1 MAAFEYTALD
11 PKGKEKKG
19 IIEGDTPRQ
28 VRQMLRDKGMMP
40 LQIESAANQEKK
52 AKGKKQEKSTGI
64 SKRGISTAELAL
76 FTRQLATL
84 VRAALPIDEAL
95 SAVGQQT
102 EKPRIQS
109 IIFALRAK
117 ILEGHTLA
125 SGLSD
130 FPKVFPDLY
139 RATVAAGETSG
150 HLDIVL
156 DRLADYT
163 ESRQQ
168 MSQKIAQ
175 ATIYPAILTIMAFLV
190 VTGLL
195 VFIVPQIV
203 EVFDT
208 SGQELPGITLAMIWV
223 SEFLQDWF
231 LVLIIMAVAIAFG
244 VKKFLSIPYNKRRY
258 HFFLLKLPVLGK
270 LVRGLNTARFS
281 RTLSIL
287 TSSGVPVL
295 DALQMAAPV
304 VSNVP
309 MQEAVVD
316 AAGRVREG
324 SSIHAALERSKL
336 FPPMT
341 LHLIASGES
350 SGMLED
356 MLEKAAM
363 QQERELELMIATFM
377 GLFEPLLI
385 VAMGGVVLM
394 IVLAILLPIIN
405 MNDLMQ

>member
-1 MAAFEYTALD
+1 MAAFEYTVLD
-11 PKGKEKKG
+11 QKGREKKG
-19 IIEGDTPRQ
+19 VIEGDTARQ
-28 VRQMLRDKGMMP
+28 VRQMLRDKGMTP
-40 LQIESAANQEKK
+40 LQIETAANQD
-52 AKGKKQEKSTGI
+52 KKQQTDQPSRI
-64 SKRGISTAELAL
+64 SRRGISTTDLAL

-84 VRAALPIDEAL
+84 VRAALPLDEAL

-102 EKPRIQS
+102 EKPRIKS
-109 IIFALRAK
+109 MIFALRSK

-125 SGLSD
+125 AGLSD

-139 RATVAAGETSG
+139 RATVAAGESSG

-168 MSQKIAQ
+168 MSQKVAQ
-175 ATIYPAILTIMAFLV
+175 ATIYPAILTVMAFLV

-195 VFIVPQIV
+195 VFVVPQIV

-208 SGQELPGITLAMIWV
+208 SGQQLPAITSAMIWV
-223 SEFLQDWF
+223 SEFLQNWWF
-231 LVLIIMAVAIAFG
+231 LLFLIIAVGFFAIQ
-244 VKKFLSIPYNKRRY
+244 KLLSISSYKRRY
-258 HFFLLKLPVLGK
+258 HLLLLKLPVIGK

-287 TSSGVPVL
+287 SSSGVPVL
-295 DALQMAAPV
+295 DALQLAAPV
-304 VSNVP
+304 VTNLP
-309 MQEAVVD
+309 MRDAVID
-316 AAGRVREG
+316 ASARVREG
-324 SSIHAALERSKL
+324 SSIYSALDRSKL

-350 SGMLED
+350 SGNLED
-356 MLEKAAM
+356 MLDKAAI
-363 QQERELELMIATFM
+363 QQERELELLIATFM

-385 VAMGGVVLM
+385 VAMGG
-394 IVLAILLPIIN
+394 IVLIIVLSILLPIIN

>member
-11 PKGKEKKG
+11 PKGREKKG
-19 IIEGDTPRQ
+19 VIEGDTARQ
-28 VRQMLRDKGMMP
+28 VRQQLRDKGMMP
-40 LQIESAANQEKK
+40 LQIETAANQEKK
-52 AKGKKQEKSTGI
+52 QQTQPRI
-64 SKRGISTAELAL
+64 SSRRGISATDLAL

-84 VRAALPIDEAL
+84 VRAALPLDEAL

-102 EKPRIQS
+102 EKPRIKS
-109 IIFALRAK
+109 MVFALRSK

-130 FPKVFPDLY
+130 FPKIFPDLF
-139 RATVAAGETSG
+139 RATVAAGESSG

-168 MSQKIAQ
+168 MAQKIAQ
-175 ATIYPAILTIMAFLV
+175 ATIYPAILTVMAFLV

-195 VFIVPQIV
+195 VFVVPQIV
-203 EVFDT
+203 EVFNT
-208 SGQELPGITLAMIWV
+208 SGQQLPGITRAMIWL
-223 SEFLQDWF
+223 SEFLQNWW
-231 LVLIIMAVAIAFG
+231 LGLIALGVAIYFA
-244 VKKFLSIPYNKRRY
+244 VKKFLSIPANTRRY
-258 HFFLLKLPVLGK
+258 HLFLLRLPVIGK

-295 DALQMAAPV
+295 DALALSAPV
-304 VSNVP
+304 VTNLP
-309 MQEAVVD
+309 MRGAVVE
-316 AAGRVREG
+316 ASARVREG
-324 SSIHAALERSKL
+324 STIYAALDRSKL

-341 LHLIASGES
+341 LHLIASGER
-350 SGMLED
+350 SGNLED
-356 MLEKAAM
+356 MLDKAAV
-363 QQERELELMIATFM
+363 QQERELEVLIAVFM

-385 VAMGGVVLM
+385 VAMGG
-394 IVLAILLPIIN
+394 IVLLIVLSILLPIIN

>member
-11 PKGKEKKG
+11 SSGREKKG
-19 IIEGDTPRQ
+19 VMEGDTARQ
-28 VRQMLRDKGMMP
+28 VRQLLRDKGMMP
-40 LQIESAANQEKK
+40 LQISVAAGQDRKR
-52 AKGKKQEKSTGI
+52 SDTPTRV
-64 SKRGISTAELAL
+64 SRRGISATDLAL

-84 VRAALPIDEAL
+84 VRAALPLDEAL

-102 EKPRIQS
+102 EKPRIKS
-109 IIFALRAK
+109 MIFALRAK

-125 SGLSD
+125 AGLAE
-130 FPKVFPDLY
+130 FPRVFPELY
-139 RATVAAGETSG
+139 RATVAAGESSG

-168 MSQKIAQ
+168 MSQKITQ
-175 ATIYPAILTIMAFLV
+175 ATIYPIILTVMALLV
-190 VTGLL
+190 VSGLL
-195 VFIVPQIV
+195 MFVVPKIV

-208 SGQELPGITLAMIWV
+208 SGQQLPGITLAMIWL
-223 SEFLQDWF
+223 SEFLQAWWWL
-231 LVLIIMAVAIAFG
+231 LVIILGAASIAIQRL
-244 VKKFLSIPYNKRRY
+244 LSITAYRRRY
-258 HFFLLKLPVLGK
+258 HFFLLKLPIIGK
-270 LVRGLNTARFS
+270 LVRGIDSARFS

-287 TSSGVPVL
+287 SSSGVPVL
-295 DALQMAAPV
+295 DALQLASPV
-304 VSNVP
+304 MTNLP
-309 MQEAVVD
+309 MREAVID
-316 AAGRVREG
+316 AAERVREG

-350 SGMLED
+350 SGNLED
-356 MLEKAAM
+356 MLDKAAI
-363 QQERELELMIATFM
+363 QQERELEVVVATFM

-385 VAMGGVVLM
+385 VAMGG
-394 IVLAILLPIIN
+394 IVLVIVLSILLPIIN

>member
-1 MAAFEYTALD
+1 MAAFEYIVLD
-11 PKGKEKKG
+11 AKGREQKG

-40 LQIESAANQEKK
+40 LQIETAANQEKK
-52 AKGKKQEKSTGI
+52 QQDKPVQMSR
-64 SKRGISTAELAL
+64 RGISATDLAL

-84 VRAALPIDEAL
+84 VRAAIPLDEAL

-102 EKPRIQS
+102 EKPRIKGMV
-109 IIFALRAK
+109 FALRSK

-125 SGLSD
+125 AGLSD
-130 FPKVFPDLY
+130 FPKIFPELY
-139 RATVAAGETSG
+139 RATVAAGESSG

-163 ESRQQ
+163 ESRQA
-168 MSQKIAQ
+168 MSQKVAQ
-175 ATIYPAILTIMAFLV
+175 ATIYPAILTVMAFLV

-195 VFIVPQIV
+195 MFVVPQIV

-208 SGQELPGITLAMIWV
+208 SGQELPGITKAMIWI
-223 SEFLQDWF
+223 SEFLQGWWF
-231 LVLIIMAVAIAFG
+231 ALLIGTIVVFYG
-244 VKKFLSIPYNKRRY
+244 VKKFLSIPTNKYRF
-258 HFFLLKLPVLGK
+258 HLSLLRLPVIGK

-287 TSSGVPVL
+287 SSSGVPVL
-295 DALQMAAPV
+295 DALQLAAPV
-304 VSNVP
+304 VTNLP
-309 MQEAVVD
+309 MREAVID
-316 AAGRVREG
+316 AAEKVREG
-324 SSIHAALERSKL
+324 SSIHAALDRSKL

-341 LHLIASGES
+341 LHLIASGEA
-350 SGMLED
+350 SGNLED
-356 MLEKAAM
+356 MLEKAAI
-363 QQERELELMIATFM
+363 QQERELEVLIATFM

-385 VAMGGVVLM
+385 VVMGG
-394 IVLAILLPIIN
+394 IVLVIVLSILLPIIN

>member
-11 PKGKEKKG
+11 AKGREKKG
-19 IIEGDTPRQ
+19 VIEGDTPRQ

-40 LQIESAANQEKK
+40 LQLETAANQEKK
-52 AKGKKQEKSTGI
+52 QAGKPAKLSNRSI
-64 SKRGISTAELAL
+64 SATELAL

-102 EKPRIQS
+102 EKPRIKS
-109 IIFALRAK
+109 MVFALRAK

-130 FPKVFPDLY
+130 FPKIFPDLF
-139 RATVAAGETSG
+139 RATVAAGESSG

-163 ESRQQ
+163 ESRQV
-168 MSQKIAQ
+168 MAQKVAQ

-195 VFIVPQIV
+195 VFVVPSIV

-208 SGQELPGITLAMIWV
+208 SGQELPDITKAMIWI
-223 SEFLQDWF
+223 SEFLQSWWY
-231 LVLIIMAVAIAFG
+231 LLIAGGFATSISI
-244 VKKFLSIPYNKRRY
+244 KKFLAIPYNKQRY
-258 HFFLLKLPVLGK
+258 HLLLLKLPVIGN

-287 TSSGVPVL
+287 SSSGVPVL
-295 DALQMAAPV
+295 DALQLAAPV
-304 VSNVP
+304 VTNVP
-309 MQEAVVD
+309 MHNAVVE
-316 AAGRVREG
+316 AAEKVREG
-324 SSIHAALERSKL
+324 SSIYAALDRSKL

-341 LHLIASGES
+341 LHLIASGEK
-350 SGMLED
+350 SGNLED
-356 MLEKAAM
+356 MLDKAAV
-363 QQERELELMIATFM
+363 QQERELELLIAMFM

-385 VAMGGVVLM
+385 VAMGG
-394 IVLAILLPIIN
+394 IVLLIVMSILLPIIN
-405 MNDLMQ
+405 MNDIMQ

>member
-1 MAAFEYTALD
+1 MAAFEYIVLD
-11 PKGKEKKG
+11 NKGREKKG

-40 LQIESAANQEKK
+40 LQIDTAANVEKK
-52 AKGKKQEKSTGI
+52 QQDKPVQI
-64 SKRGISTAELAL
+64 SRRSISATDLAL

-84 VRAALPIDEAL
+84 VRAAIPLDEAL

-109 IIFALRAK
+109 MVFALRSK

-125 SGLSD
+125 AGLAD
-130 FPKVFPDLY
+130 FPKIFPQLF
-139 RATVAAGETSG
+139 RATVAAGESSG

-168 MSQKIAQ
+168 MASKIAQ
-175 ATIYPAILTIMAFLV
+175 ATIYPAILTVMAFLV

-195 VFIVPQIV
+195 MFVVPQIV
-203 EVFDT
+203 EVFET
-208 SGQELPGITLAMIWV
+208 SGQELPGITKMMIWI
-223 SEFLQDWF
+223 SEFLQNWWG
-231 LVLIIMAVAIAFG
+231 LLLLLAVATFFG
-244 VKKFLSIPYNKRRY
+244 VQKFLAIPYNKRRF
-258 HFFLLKLPVLGK
+258 HLLLLKTPVMGK

-287 TSSGVPVL
+287 SSSGVPVL
-295 DALQMAAPV
+295 DALQLAAPV
-304 VSNVP
+304 VANLP
-309 MQEAVVD
+309 MQD
-316 AAGRVREG
+316 AIITAAEKVREG
-324 SSIHAALERSKL
+324 SSIYAALERSKL

-341 LHLIASGES
+341 LHLISSGEK
-350 SGMLED
+350 SGNLED
-356 MLEKAAM
+356 MLDKAAQ
-363 QQERELELMIATFM
+363 QQERELELLIATFM

-385 VAMGGVVLM
+385 VAMGG
-394 IVLAILLPIIN
+394 IVLIIVLSILLPIIN

>member
-1 MAAFEYTALD
+1 MAAFDYTVLD
-11 PKGKEKKG
+11 ERGREKKG
-19 IIEGDTPRQ
+19 VIEGDSARQ
-28 VRQMLRDKGMMP
+28 VRQLLRDRGMMP
-40 LQIESAANQEKK
+40 LHIEAAASQH
-52 AKGKKQEKSTGI
+52 KQQTTSQP
-64 SKRGISTAELAL
+64 SRASRRGISATELAL

-84 VRAALPIDEAL
+84 VRAALPLDEAL

-102 EKPRIQS
+102 EKPRIKS
-109 IIFALRAK
+109 MIFALRSK
-117 ILEGHTLA
+117 IMEGHTLA
-125 SGLSD
+125 SGLKD
-130 FPKVFPDLY
+130 FPRVFPELY
-139 RATVAAGETSG
+139 HATVAAGESSG

-175 ATIYPAILTIMAFLV
+175 ATIYPAILTVMAFLV

-195 VFIVPQIV
+195 MFVVPKIV

-208 SGQELPGITLAMIWV
+208 SGQALPAITSAMIWI
-223 SEFLQDWF
+223 SEFLQSWWW
-231 LVLIIMAVAIAFG
+231 LLLLIGVAMYFG
-244 VKKFLSIPYNKRRY
+244 VQRFLAIPANKRRY
-258 HFFLLKLPVLGK
+258 HLLLLKLPVIGK

-287 TSSGVPVL
+287 SSSGVPVL
-295 DALQMAAPV
+295 DALQLAAPV
-304 VSNVP
+304 VTNLP
-309 MQEAVVD
+309 MRDAVID
-316 AAGRVREG
+316 AAARVREG
-324 SSIHAALERSKL
+324 SSIYAALDRSKL

-350 SGMLED
+350 SGNLED
-356 MLEKAAM
+356 MLDKAAV
-363 QQERELELMIATFM
+363 QQERELEVLIATFM

-385 VAMGGVVLM
+385 VAMGG
-394 IVLAILLPIIN
+394 IVLLIVLSILLPIIN

>member
-1 MAAFEYTALD
+1 MAAFEYIALD
-11 PKGKEKKG
+11 PKGHEKKG
-19 IIEGDTPRQ
+19 VIEGDTARQ
-28 VRQMLRDKGMMP
+28 VRQQLRDRGLMP
-40 LQIESAANQEKK
+40 LQIDTAAKQDKKHQGAQPAGLSRRSISA
-52 AKGKKQEKSTGI
+52 T
-64 SKRGISTAELAL
+64 ELAL

-84 VRAALPIDEAL
+84 VRAALPLDEAL

-102 EKPRIQS
+102 EKPRIKS
-109 IIFALRAK
+109 MVFALRSK

-125 SGLSD
+125 AGLTD
-130 FPKVFPDLY
+130 FPKIFPELY
-139 RATVAAGETSG
+139 RATVAAGESSG

-175 ATIYPAILTIMAFLV
+175 ATIYPAILTVMAFLV

-195 VFIVPQIV
+195 MFVVPQIV
-203 EVFDT
+203 EVFNT
-208 SGQELPGITLAMIWV
+208 SGQELPGITSAMIWI
-223 SEFLQDWF
+223 SEFLQSWWWLLLIGFIASVF
-231 LVLIIMAVAIAFG
+231 LTQRFLAI
-244 VKKFLSIPYNKRRY
+244 PTNKHAY
-258 HFFLLKLPVLGK
+258 HLLLLRLPVIGK

-287 TSSGVPVL
+287 SSSGVPVL
-295 DALQMAAPV
+295 DALQLAAPV
-304 VSNVP
+304 VTNLP
-309 MQEAVVD
+309 MREAVID
-316 AAGRVREG
+316 ASDRVREG
-324 SSIHAALERSKL
+324 SSIYSALDRSKL

-350 SGMLED
+350 SGNLED
-356 MLEKAAM
+356 MLEKAAV
-363 QQERELELMIATFM
+363 QQERELEVLIATFM

-385 VAMGGVVLM
+385 VVMGG
-394 IVLAILLPIIN
+394 IVLVIVLSILLPIIN

>member
-1 MAAFEYTALD
+1 MAAFEYIVLD
-11 PKGKEKKG
+11 AKGREQKG

-40 LQIESAANQEKK
+40 LQIETAANQEKK
-52 AKGKKQEKSTGI
+52 QQDKPVQMSR
-64 SKRGISTAELAL
+64 RGISATDLAL

-84 VRAALPIDEAL
+84 VRAAIPLDEAL

-102 EKPRIQS
+102 EKPRIKGMV
-109 IIFALRAK
+109 FALRSK

-125 SGLSD
+125 AGLAD
-130 FPKVFPDLY
+130 FPKIFPELY
-139 RATVAAGETSG
+139 RATVAAGESSG

-168 MSQKIAQ
+168 MSQKVAQ
-175 ATIYPAILTIMAFLV
+175 ATIYPAILTVMAFLV

-195 VFIVPQIV
+195 MFVVPQIV

-208 SGQELPGITLAMIWV
+208 SGQELPGITKAMIWI
-223 SEFLQDWF
+223 SEFLQGWWF
-231 LVLIIMAVAIAFG
+231 ALLIGTIVVFYG
-244 VKKFLSIPYNKRRY
+244 VKKFLSIPTNKYRF
-258 HFFLLKLPVLGK
+258 HLSLLRLPVIGK

-287 TSSGVPVL
+287 SSSGVPVL
-295 DALQMAAPV
+295 DALQLAAPV
-304 VSNVP
+304 VTNLP
-309 MQEAVVD
+309 MREAVID
-316 AAGRVREG
+316 AAEKVREG
-324 SSIHAALERSKL
+324 SSIHAALDRSKL

-341 LHLIASGES
+341 LHLIASGEA
-350 SGMLED
+350 SGNLED
-356 MLEKAAM
+356 MLEKAAI
-363 QQERELELMIATFM
+363 QQERELEVLIATFM

-385 VAMGGVVLM
+385 VIMGG
-394 IVLAILLPIIN
+394 IVLVIVLSILLPIIN

>member
-1 MAAFEYTALD
+1 MAAFEYVALD
-11 PKGKEKKG
+11 AKGREKKG
-19 IIEGDTPRQ
+19 IIEGDNPRQ

-40 LQIESAANQEKK
+40 LQIDSAAKQEKK
-52 AKGKKQEKSTGI
+52 RQNKPAAVSRR
-64 SKRGISTAELAL
+64 SISTADLAL

-84 VRAALPIDEAL
+84 VRAALPLDEAL

-109 IIFALRAK
+109 MIFALRAK

-139 RATVAAGETSG
+139 RATIAAGETSG

-163 ESRQQ
+163 ESRQA

-175 ATIYPAILTIMAFLV
+175 ATIYPAILTIMAVLV

-195 VFIVPQIV
+195 IFIVPSIV

-208 SGQELPGITLAMIWV
+208 SGQALPGITQAMIWI
-223 SEFLQDWF
+223 SEFLQKWILALIAGAILMFFGIKRF
-231 LVLIIMAVAIAFG
+231 LAV
-244 VKKFLSIPYNKRRY
+244 PYNKRRF
-258 HFFLLKLPVLGK
+258 HMLLLKMPVSRK

-304 VSNVP
+304 VSNLP
-309 MQEAVVD
+309 MQDAIID

-324 SSIHAALERSKL
+324 STIHAALERSKL

-385 VAMGGVVLM
+385 VAMGGIVLT

-405 MNDLMQ
+405 MNDMMQ

>member
-1 MAAFEYTALD
+1 MAAFEYIALD
-11 PKGKEKKG
+11 EKGREKKG
-19 IIEGDTPRQ
+19 IIEGDTQRQ

-40 LQIESAANQEKK
+40 LQIDTAANQD
-52 AKGKKQEKSTGI
+52 KKQQDNKPTQI
-64 SKRGISTAELAL
+64 SRRSISATDLAL

-84 VRAALPIDEAL
+84 VRAAIPLDEAL
-95 SAVGQQT
+95 SAVGKQT
-102 EKPRIQS
+102 EKPRIQGMV
-109 IIFALRAK
+109 FALRAK

-125 SGLSD
+125 AGLAD
-130 FPKVFPDLY
+130 FPKIFPQLF
-139 RATVAAGETSG
+139 RATVAAGESSG
-150 HLDIVL
+150 HLDVVL

-168 MSQKIAQ
+168 MASKIAQ

-195 VFIVPQIV
+195 MFVVPQIV

-208 SGQELPGITLAMIWV
+208 SGQELPGITKAMIWV
-223 SEFLQDWF
+223 SEFLQNWWG
-231 LVLIIMAVAIAFG
+231 LLALMAVGIYFA
-244 VKKFLSIPYNKRRY
+244 VQKFLSIPYNKRRY
-258 HFFLLKLPVLGK
+258 HLTLLKTPVVGK

-287 TSSGVPVL
+287 SSSGVPVL
-295 DALQMAAPV
+295 DALKMAAPV
-304 VSNVP
+304 VENLP

-316 AAGRVREG
+316 AAEKVREG
-324 SSIHAALERSKL
+324 SSIYAALDRSKL

-341 LHLIASGES
+341 LHLISSGEK
-350 SGMLED
+350 SGNLED
-356 MLEKAAM
+356 MLDKAAE
-363 QQERELELMIATFM
+363 QQERELELSIATFM

-385 VAMGGVVLM
+385 VAMGG
-394 IVLAILLPIIN
+394 IVLLIVLSILLPIIN